1 MLRLFRPRTV
11 WLPTVFGLLLALA
24 LAAAVATAFALWI
37 GGFLAQNA
45 AARGADGRGAR
56 TLVVEGWLGTREL
69 DAAARAF
76 RERGY
81 GRLLVSGGPIDDW
94 PDGQAFTSYADRA
107 AAYLRHKGLG
117 EGVVVAVPAP
127 ASAQDRTYLSAVMV
141 RMWFEQHGSAP
152 GAIDLFTQGVHA
164 RRSRMVYRLAFGPNA
179 EIGVLAAPP
188 RDHDVDRWWRTS
200 AGAKAVLGETI
211 SVLWTQ
217 CCFWPAPRGS
227 FAERWAIP
235 EPGA

>member
-11 WLPTVFGLLLALA
+11 WLPTVFGLLLALGGAAA
-24 LAAAVATAFALWI
+24 LAAAFALWI
-37 GGFLAQNA
+37 GGFLAPSE
-45 AARGADGRGAR
+45 AARGADGQGAT

-69 DAAARAF
+69 DGAARVF
-76 RERGY
+76 REGGY
-81 GRLLVSGGPIDDW
+81 RRLMVSGGPIDDW
-94 PDGQAFTSYADRA
+94 PDGQTFTSYADRA
-107 AAYLRHKGLG
+107 AAYLRRRGLG

-141 RMWFEQHGSAP
+141 RTWFEQHGIAP
-152 GAIDLFTQGVHA
+152 AAIDVFTQGVHA
-164 RRSRMVYRLAFGPNA
+164 RRSRMVYRLAFGPGT
-179 EIGVLAAPP
+179 EIGVLTALP
-188 RDHDVDRWWRTS
+188 RDHENDRWWRTS

-217 CCFWPAPRGS
+217 CCFWPAPRGT
-227 FAERWAIP
+227 FAERWAVP